1 MRTARL
7 RKGVTDMRLTL
18 RTLLAYL
25 DDVLEPADT
34 KIIGLK
40 IQESPM
46 AQLLVSR
53 IRDVMRRRRLK
64 APEVSGPEMGIDPN
78 IVAQYLDTTL
88 PAERYA
94 DVERVLLASDEMLAE
109 AAACHQVLPVW
120 LANSIEVSAASR
132 ERLYAL
138 GPVDVSSQLSIS
150 GDQSSA
156 AKPSSDLTGERNGTV
171 SKGHSNSERTLD
183 AAITTVPDYLKPSPW
198 YQRLFPSALVAL
210 LVVVCVGLLAPGIM
224 TGLRQA
230 NNEIHRRGERDKGG
244 TPTVPDDQSNSN
256 EPVSRINESEA
267 QSVNPAVLPGQ
278 ALASSDATKLP
289 RDLDPTPPN
298 DIDEMPVPAPA
309 PATNPI
315 AAGTVA
321 NSTPQD
327 KSSKLPTAHDLSSA
341 LNPVPVPVPPETI
354 TDVPISYA
362 SNEGVL
368 LHLNDA
374 QQRWFMVP
382 HRSAMKPGELLANIE
397 PFEAVLDFDKGNIKT
412 TLLGETVVN
421 LLKPTEVG
429 VAGIEVRRGRVLIQA
444 GRSDETRP
452 TRIGIAIGDDLWK
465 LDLLSKE
472 TLCGLEVTLRE
483 STQFQKLQDN
493 HWYQASLHVISG
505 SVKWTNQAGKFQE
518 IGDHMTLSISPEKD
532 LQVRS
537 NPISFTVAPDWC
549 DSAKRKALPLRK
561 HQSQM
566 LFEKAF
572 ELDQPIDSSMLT
584 LVKNSKFPK
593 IAELAAQCLSATD
606 NYSALVETLAEC
618 QHEEARFAARDGLR
632 RWLPLQPDR
641 GLKMMKE
648 LELFYPPAEA
658 DAIYQMLWGFSRE
671 DVTNSKSNSWLFMN
685 WMRSPKAEIRELA
698 DYWVE
703 RLIGRKTE
711 YRALGGT
718 AAQRESQIHRME
730 EQIEKNNGLI
740 KAP

>member
-1 MRTARL
+1 
-7 RKGVTDMRLTL
+7 MRLTL

-64 APEVSGPEMGIDPN
+64 APEVFGPEMGIDPN

-120 LANSIEVSAASR
+120 LANPIEVSATSR

-138 GPVDVSSQLSIS
+138 GPVDASSQLSIS
-150 GDQSSA
+150 GDQISA
-156 AKPSSDLTGERNGTV
+156 AAKLSSDRNAVRGGTV
-171 SKGHSNSERTLD
+171 SIGSTSAGRVND
-183 AAITTVPDYLKPSPW
+183 AAISTVPEYLKRSPW
-198 YQRLFPSALVAL
+198 YQRFFPSALVAL
-210 LVVVCVGLLAPGIM
+210 LVVVCIGLLAPGII

-230 NNEIHRRGERDKGG
+230 NNEIQRRGDRDRGE
-244 TPTVPDDQSNSN
+244 TPSVPDDQPNSN
-256 EPVSRINESEA
+256 ESVSKTIESGLQPVIPTE
-267 QSVNPAVLPGQ
+267 LPTQ
-278 ALASSDATKLP
+278 ALAGSVLKKLP
-289 RDLDPTPPN
+289 DNLDPAAPN
-298 DIDEMPVPAPA
+298 DDFDEMPVPAPSPTKTSVTA
-309 PATNPI
+309 GSV
-315 AAGTVA
+315 AA
-321 NSTPQD
+321 SKIQD
-327 KSSKLPTAHDLSSA
+327 KSLKDAAASELPAA
-341 LNPVPVPVPPETI
+341 LNPVPVPPETI
-354 TDVPISYA
+354 ADVPVAYA
-362 SNEGVL
+362 SMDGVL
-368 LHLNDA
+368 LHLDQM

-382 HRSAMKPGELLANIE
+382 HRSAMKPGEVLANIE
-397 PFEAVLDFDKGNIKT
+397 PFEAVLDFEKGSLKA
-412 TLLGETVVN
+412 TLLSETVIN

-429 VAGIEVRRGRVLIQA
+429 ISGIDVRRGRLLIQS
-444 GRSDETRP
+444 GRSGDDRP
-452 TRIGIAIGDDLWK
+452 TQIGIVIGEDLWR
-465 LDLLSKE
+465 LDLISKD

-483 STQFQKLQDN
+483 STQFEKRQDN
-493 HWYQASLHVISG
+493 HWYQASLHVLSG

-518 IGDHMTLSISPEKD
+518 IGDHMTLNISPEKD

-537 NPISFTVAPDWC
+537 NPISFTTAPDWC
-549 DSAKRKALPLRK
+549 DSTKRKASPLRK
-561 HQSQM
+561 HQSQV

-572 ELDQPIDSSMLT
+572 ELDQPVDASMIT

-593 IAELAAQCLSATD
+593 VAELAAQCLSATD

-632 RWLPLQPDR
+632 RWLPVNPDR
-641 GLKMMKE
+641 GLKLMKE
-648 LELFYPPAEA
+648 LELFYPSAEA

-685 WMRSPKAEIRELA
+685 WMRSPKPEIRELA

-703 RLIGRKTE
+703 RLTGRKTE
-711 YRALGGT
+711 YRALGGN
-718 AAQRESQIHRME
+718 AAQREAQIHRME
-730 EQIEKNNGLI
+730 EHIEKNNGLI

>member
-1 MRTARL
+1 
-7 RKGVTDMRLTL
+7 MRLTL
-18 RTLLAYL
+18 RTLMAYL

-64 APEVSGPEMGIDPN
+64 APEVFGPEMGIDPN

-120 LANSIEVSAASR
+120 LANPVEVSPASR
-132 ERLYAL
+132 DRLYAL

-150 GDQSSA
+150 SDHNSPA
-156 AKPSSDLTGERNGTV
+156 AKLSSELAAERNGNV
-171 SKGHSNSERTLD
+171 SLGDINSERSRDGVT
-183 AAITTVPDYLKPSPW
+183 TTVPDYLKRTPW
-198 YQRLFPSALVAL
+198 YQRLIPSSLIAL
-210 LVVVCVGLLAPGIM
+210 LVIACCGLLAPGIM

-230 NNEIHRRGERDKGG
+230 KNEIQLRSERDKGG
-244 TPTVPDDQSNSN
+244 PPSSPDIQSNSIDSLPKTI
-256 EPVSRINESEA
+256 ETES
-267 QSVNPAVLPGQ
+267 QPTNPM
-278 ALASSDATKLP
+278 LASSTAHVGSQVTKLP
-289 RDLDPTPPN
+289 RDLDPAPPK
-298 DIDEMPVPAPA
+298 DDFDETTVPPPAP
-309 PATNPI
+309 T
-315 AAGTVA
+315 A
-321 NSTPQD
+321 NSITVSASSDNVAQD
-327 KSSKLPTAHDLSSA
+327 KSAKPSATPDGASAIDLAS
-341 LNPVPVPVPPETI
+341 VPRI
-354 TDVPISYA
+354 TVADVPISYA

-368 LHLNDA
+368 LHFDVA

-382 HRSAMKPGELLANIE
+382 HRSVMKPGELLANIE
-397 PFEAVLDFDKGNIKT
+397 PFETVLDFERGSLKA

-421 LLKPTEVG
+421 LLKPIEAG
-429 VAGIEVRRGRVLIQA
+429 AAGIDVRRGRLLFQG
-444 GRSDETRP
+444 GRSDENNP
-452 TRIGIAIGDDLWK
+452 SRIGIAIGDDLWK
-465 LDLLSKE
+465 LDLLSQE
-472 TLCGLEVTLRE
+472 TLVGLEVTHRE
-483 STQFQKLQDN
+483 STQFQKLQESQ
-493 HWYQASLHVISG
+493 WYQASLYVISG
-505 SVKWTNQAGKFQE
+505 SVKWTTRAGKFHE
-518 IGDHMTLSISPEKD
+518 IGDHMALNISPEKD
-532 LQVRS
+532 QQIRS
-537 NPISFTVAPDWC
+537 NPISFSVVPDWC

-561 HQSQM
+561 HQSQV

-572 ELDQPIDSSMLT
+572 ELDQPVDASMIT
-584 LVKNSKFPK
+584 LVKNTKFPK

-632 RWLPLQPDR
+632 RWLPLHPDR
-641 GLKMMKE
+641 GLKLMKE

-671 DVTNSKSNSWLFMN
+671 DVTSSKSNSWLFMN
-685 WMRSPKAEIRELA
+685 WMRSPKPEIRELA

-703 RLIGRKTE
+703 RLTGRKTE

-730 EQIEKNNGLI
+730 DQIERNNGLI

>member
-1 MRTARL
+1 
-7 RKGVTDMRLTL
+7 MRLTL

-34 KIIGLK
+34 KVIGIK

-64 APEVSGPEMGIDPN
+64 APEVFGPEMGIDPN

-120 LANSIEVSAASR
+120 LANPIEVSASSR

-138 GPVDVSSQLSIS
+138 GPVDVSSQLSLTA
-150 GDQSSA
+150 DQFSQGAKLSSELVA
-156 AKPSSDLTGERNGTV
+156 ERNRTV
-171 SKGHSNSERTLD
+171 SGENVKADPSRDGAT
-183 AAITTVPDYLKPSPW
+183 ITVPDYLKRTPW

-210 LVVVCVGLLAPGIM
+210 LVVACIGLLAPGIM

-230 NNEIHRRGERDKGG
+230 KNEIQLRGERDKGG
-244 TPTVPDDQSNSN
+244 
-256 EPVSRINESEA
+256 A
-267 QSVNPAVLPGQ
+267 QSVTDYQSSSSESPPWVIDADSQLANPKRASGP
-278 ALASSDATKLP
+278 ALANSDLTKLP
-289 RDLDPTPPN
+289 LDLDPVPPK
-298 DIDEMPVPAPA
+298 DDFDEMQVPAPA
-309 PATNPI
+309 PLTNPI
-315 AAGTVA
+315 VAGSNADNLVSDKSTKQSA
-321 NSTPQD
+321 NSE
-327 KSSKLPTAHDLSSA
+327 LPPPS
-341 LNPVPVPVPPETI
+341 NPAPAPAENVAE
-354 TDVPISYA
+354 VPISYN

-368 LHLNDA
+368 LHFDVPK
-374 QQRWFMVP
+374 QRWFMVP

-397 PFEAVLDFDKGNIKT
+397 PFETVLDFEKGSLRT

-421 LLKPTEVG
+421 LIKPIEVG
-429 VAGIEVRRGRVLIQA
+429 VAGIEVRRGRLLLQSS
-444 GRSDETRP
+444 RSNENHIH
-452 TRIGIAIGDDLWK
+452 RIGIAIGEDLWK
-465 LDLLSKE
+465 LDLLSQE
-472 TLCGLEVTLRE
+472 TLVGLEVAHRE
-483 STQFQKLQDN
+483 STQFQKLQEGN
-493 HWYQASLHVISG
+493 WYQASLYVITG
-505 SVKWTNQAGKFQE
+505 SVQWTNQAGKVLE
-518 IGDHMTLSISPEKD
+518 IGDHMALNISPEKN
-532 LQVRS
+532 QQIRS
-537 NPISFTVAPDWC
+537 NPISFTVVPDWC
-549 DSAKRKALPLRK
+549 DSGKRKALPLRK
-561 HQSQM
+561 HQSQV
-566 LFEKAF
+566 LFEKTF
-572 ELDQPIDSSMLT
+572 ELDQPIDASMIT

-641 GLKMMKE
+641 GLKLMKE
-648 LELFYPPAEA
+648 LELFYPPSEA
-658 DAIYQMLWGFSRE
+658 DAIYQMMWGFSRE

-685 WMRSPKAEIRELA
+685 WMRSTKPEIRELA

-703 RLIGRKTE
+703 RLTGKKTE

-730 EQIEKNNGLI
+730 DQIERNNGLV

>member
-1 MRTARL
+1 
-7 RKGVTDMRLTL
+7 MRLTL
-18 RTLLAYL
+18 RTLMAYL

-64 APEVSGPEMGIDPN
+64 APEVFGPEMGIDPN

-120 LANSIEVSAASR
+120 LANPIEVSAASR
-132 ERLYAL
+132 DRLYAL
-138 GPVDVSSQLSIS
+138 GPVDVSSQLSITA
-150 GDQSSA
+150 DQNSPA
-156 AKPSSDLTGERNGTV
+156 AKLSSDRAVERNGTV
-171 SKGHSNSERTLD
+171 SLGDTNAERARDGAT
-183 AAITTVPDYLKPSPW
+183 TTVPDYLKRTPW
-198 YQRLFPSALVAL
+198 YQRLFPSSLIAL
-210 LVVVCVGLLAPGIM
+210 LVVACFGLLAPGIM

-230 NNEIHRRGERDKGG
+230 KNEIQLRGERDKGG
-244 TPTVPDDQSNSN
+244 SPS
-256 EPVSRINESEA
+256 
-267 QSVNPAVLPGQ
+267 
-278 ALASSDATKLP
+278 SSDNQSIAIDPLPKTTEVEPQPANPTLVSDTTQISPQMVKLP
-289 RDLDPTPPN
+289 RDLDPAPPK
-298 DIDEMPVPAPA
+298 DDFDESTVPPPAPA
-309 PATNPI
+309 ANRM
-315 AAGTVA
+315 VA
-321 NSTPQD
+321 SENSDNVSQD
-327 KSSKLPTAHDLSSA
+327 KSSKQSATPDLSPTGDPAS
-341 LNPVPVPVPPETI
+341 VPPSKVA
-354 TDVPISYA
+354 DVLISYA

-368 LHLNDA
+368 LHFEVA

-397 PFEAVLDFDKGNIKT
+397 PFETVLDFERGSVKA
-412 TLLGETVVN
+412 TLLGETVVY
-421 LLKPTEVG
+421 LLKPTEAG
-429 VAGIEVRRGRVLIQA
+429 VAGIDVRRGRLLFQG
-444 GRSDETRP
+444 GRSEENHP
-452 TRIGIAIGDDLWK
+452 NRIGIAIGDDLWK
-465 LDLLSKE
+465 LDLLSQE
-472 TLCGLEVTLRE
+472 TLVGLEVTHRE
-483 STQFQKLQDN
+483 SSQFQKLQESS
-493 HWYQASLHVISG
+493 WYQASLYVISG
-505 SVKWTNQAGKFQE
+505 SVKWTNQTGKFQE
-518 IGDHMTLSISPEKD
+518 IGDHMALNISPEKD
-532 LQVRS
+532 QHIRP
-537 NPISFTVAPDWC
+537 NPISFSNVPDWC
-549 DSAKRKALPLRK
+549 DSVKRKALPLRK
-561 HQSQM
+561 HQSQV

-572 ELDQPIDSSMLT
+572 ELDQPIDASMIT

-632 RWLPLQPDR
+632 RWLPLHPDR
-641 GLKMMKE
+641 GSKLVKE
-648 LELFYPPAEA
+648 LEQFYPPAEA
-658 DAIYQMLWGFSRE
+658 DAIYQMLWGFSRD

-685 WMRSPKAEIRELA
+685 WMRSPKPEIRELA

-703 RLIGRKTE
+703 RLTGRKTE

-730 EQIEKNNGLI
+730 DQIERNNGLI